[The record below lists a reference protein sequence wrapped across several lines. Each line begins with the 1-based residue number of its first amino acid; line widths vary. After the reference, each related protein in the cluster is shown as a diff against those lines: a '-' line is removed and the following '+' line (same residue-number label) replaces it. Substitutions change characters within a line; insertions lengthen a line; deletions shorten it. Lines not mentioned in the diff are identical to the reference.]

1 MKDKYKKLPL
11 RSGVGIIVLNNENKV
26 FVAKRIDNPK
36 NYWQMPQGGID
47 TNESALKAA
56 IRETYEETSIK
67 SIKHIASINEWIKY
81 KLPLDIAK
89 NKWNG
94 KFVGQMQKW
103 FLFYFFGDDSE
114 VNLNSYKN
122 PEFSAWKW
130 VDTKYIENNVTEF
143 RKSVYIT
150 VFEKFEAYIK
160 NETN

>member
-1 MKDKYKKLPL
+1 MSDHELYRPNVGIVIFNKNANIWIGKRADIKKLC
-11 RSGVGIIVLNNENKV
+11 
-26 FVAKRIDNPK
+26 A
-36 NYWQMPQGGID
+36 WQMPQGGID

-56 IRETYEETSIK
+56 IRETYEETGIK

-81 KLPLDIAK
+81 KLPIDIAK

-143 RKSVYIT
+143 RKSVYKT